1 MGKEVRAT
9 LLVEVVAEFED
20 DISDEDTVR
29 YLVEQDL
36 EDIGW
41 QVDRCEIA
49 SDDKEADLEK

>member
-1 MGKEVRAT
+1 MKEVRAT
-9 LLVEVVAEFED
+9 LLIEVVSEFED
-20 DISDEDTVR
+20 DTNDEDTVR

-49 SDDKEADLEK
+49 PAEYMER